1 MKMVS
6 RRQLSKYLHEKKFF
20 RGSARQVQSGL
31 SVGLSFKFGAAIF
44 LVGSTVVASATD
56 LAILRNGNS
65 IRHERHQTLGAVTRL
80 YLSDSAS
87 GYLEIPTDQIERFEV
102 DNTPQP
108 VPSVASNP
116 AQSNLINRTAV
127 LPSLSPRPQRIV
139 DRQSLDQMVNGAGQR
154 HQIDPD
160 FINSVIRAESGFNN
174 RAVSKKGAQGLMQL
188 MPGTAKFLGV
198 TNSFDPAQNIM
209 GGAKY
214 LRQMLNQFS
223 GDIEL
228 ALAAYNAGP
237 GNVKKY
243 GGIPPFKETQQYVS
257 KVLGYYRV

>member
-1 MKMVS
+1 MLVIDTRTIRTLMEINAMQSFGAVQSYAEQNSSSSSMFNVMLEELLGGTSISSSMSGNKTAMEGLQYTGNNHVYLPPSLQAALATPLQAIPAPIPNGAIDSSQYEAIIRQAAEKYDIPDKLIAAVIKQESNFNSQVVS
-6 RRQLSKYLHEKKFF
+6 R
-20 RGSARQVQSGL
+20 A
-31 SVGLSFKFGAAIF
+31 
-44 LVGSTVVASATD
+44 
-56 LAILRNGNS
+56 
-65 IRHERHQTLGAVTRL
+65 
-80 YLSDSAS
+80 
-87 GYLEIPTDQIERFEV
+87 
-102 DNTPQP
+102 
-108 VPSVASNP
+108 
-116 AQSNLINRTAV
+116 
-127 LPSLSPRPQRIV
+127 
-139 DRQSLDQMVNGAGQR
+139 
-154 HQIDPD
+154 
-160 FINSVIRAESGFNN
+160 
-174 RAVSKKGAQGLMQL
+174 GAQGLMQL

>member
-1 MKMVS
+1 MLAIDTRTIRTLMEINTMQSFGAVQSYAEQNSSSSSMFNVMLEELLGGTSISSAMSGNKTPMEGLQYTGSNHVYLPPSLQTALATPLQAIPAPIPSGAIGSSQYEAIIRQAAEKYGIPDKLIAAVIKQESNFNNQVVS
-6 RRQLSKYLHEKKFF
+6 R
-20 RGSARQVQSGL
+20 A
-31 SVGLSFKFGAAIF
+31 
-44 LVGSTVVASATD
+44 
-56 LAILRNGNS
+56 
-65 IRHERHQTLGAVTRL
+65 
-80 YLSDSAS
+80 
-87 GYLEIPTDQIERFEV
+87 
-102 DNTPQP
+102 
-108 VPSVASNP
+108 
-116 AQSNLINRTAV
+116 
-127 LPSLSPRPQRIV
+127 
-139 DRQSLDQMVNGAGQR
+139 
-154 HQIDPD
+154 
-160 FINSVIRAESGFNN
+160 
-174 RAVSKKGAQGLMQL
+174 GAQGLMQL

>member
-1 MKMVS
+1 MKRSSDKLLKNMTFPDKLIAAVIKQESNFNSQVVS
-6 RRQLSKYLHEKKFF
+6 R
-20 RGSARQVQSGL
+20 A
-31 SVGLSFKFGAAIF
+31 
-44 LVGSTVVASATD
+44 
-56 LAILRNGNS
+56 
-65 IRHERHQTLGAVTRL
+65 
-80 YLSDSAS
+80 
-87 GYLEIPTDQIERFEV
+87 
-102 DNTPQP
+102 
-108 VPSVASNP
+108 
-116 AQSNLINRTAV
+116 
-127 LPSLSPRPQRIV
+127 
-139 DRQSLDQMVNGAGQR
+139 
-154 HQIDPD
+154 
-160 FINSVIRAESGFNN
+160 
-174 RAVSKKGAQGLMQL
+174 GAQGLMQL

-214 LRQMLNQFS
+214 LRQMLNQFG

>member
-1 MKMVS
+1 MQSFGAVQSYAEQNSPSSSMFSVMLEELLGGTSISSSMLGNKTAMEGLQYTGNNHVYLPPSLQAALATPLQAIPDPIPSGAIDSSQYEAIIRQAAEKYDIPDKLIAAVIKQESNFNSQVVS
-6 RRQLSKYLHEKKFF
+6 R
-20 RGSARQVQSGL
+20 A
-31 SVGLSFKFGAAIF
+31 
-44 LVGSTVVASATD
+44 
-56 LAILRNGNS
+56 
-65 IRHERHQTLGAVTRL
+65 
-80 YLSDSAS
+80 
-87 GYLEIPTDQIERFEV
+87 
-102 DNTPQP
+102 
-108 VPSVASNP
+108 
-116 AQSNLINRTAV
+116 
-127 LPSLSPRPQRIV
+127 
-139 DRQSLDQMVNGAGQR
+139 
-154 HQIDPD
+154 
-160 FINSVIRAESGFNN
+160 
-174 RAVSKKGAQGLMQL
+174 GAQGLMQL

-237 GNVKKY
+237 GNVKKH